1 MITLKEKF
9 GLNVGYSDHSLGIA
23 VPIAAVA
30 LGASVIEKHFT
41 LTEKWKGLIIKRVL
55 NPEGYRDGSLYQR
68 CRMRTWQFNKQ
79 PTEGESKNKAV
90 ARKSLVA
97 SVNIKKVIF

>member
-9 GLNVGYSDHSLGIA
+9 GLNVGYSDYSLGIA

-41 LTEKWKGLIIKRVL
+41 LDRKMEGPDHKASLKPRELQEMVQAVLEMERALCLISSQQKVSRV
-55 NPEGYRDGSLYQR
+55 
-68 CRMRTWQFNKQ
+68 KQ
-79 PTEGESKNKAV
+79 LQEN
-90 ARKSLVA
+90 R
-97 SVNIKKVIF
+97 